1 MSDENLDV
9 LEEDETDLLEF
20 KADDGQSEVP
30 EPVASTKGKAA
41 AGDKLVKL
49 ASGDSIRKGTKVGMI
64 NDMMSKL
71 HGMNKDSLKAQHSKM
86 MEELDDEDEDDS
98 EEDDDEKKKKDDA
111 AIEENKVTAA
121 DIDLKDDVAAI
132 FGDEDLSEEFKTKV
146 TTIFE
151 AAVVSKINEKLMEVT
166 QRLESENLL
175 ESLKNHEEMVEK
187 TDSYLDYAINE
198 WKDENRLAL
207 ESGVRTEIAEEFM
220 SGIKKLFEDSY
231 IDIPEGK
238 VDVLAD
244 MSEKSD
250 ELEEALN
257 KEIAKNVELSDNI
270 EKLIRSNVVAEAS
283 SALTDANSEK
293 LVNLSAGV
301 DFVSEEDF
309 REKVTMIKESY
320 FTDGDKVQSFVNE
333 DEPLEVTD
341 DTVMPQN
348 MSHYAAAISRS
359 IKK

>member
-1 MSDENLDV
+1 MSDENTEI
-9 LEEDETDLLEF
+9 LEDDTDLVEF
-20 KADDGQSEVP
+20 KADDGESEIP
-30 EPVASTKGKAA
+30 EPVVTKAKEK

-86 MEELDDEDEDDS
+86 MEELDDEDGDDS
-98 EEDDDEKKKKDDA
+98 EEDDDDDKKKKKDDE
-111 AIEENKVTAA
+111 AIKENKVTAT
-121 DIDLKDDVAAI
+121 DIDLTDDVAAI
-132 FGDEDLSEEFKTKV
+132 FGDEDLSEEFKAKV

-166 QRLESENLL
+166 QRLESENLA
-175 ESLKNHEEMVEK
+175 ESLKNHEDMVEK

-231 IDIPEGK
+231 IDIPEDK
-238 VDVLAD
+238 VDVLSN

-250 ELEEALN
+250 ELEESLN

-270 EKLIRSNVVAEAS
+270 EKLIRNNVVAEAS
-283 SALTDANSEK
+283 FALTDANTEK
-293 LVNLSAGV
+293 LVDLSAGI

-309 REKVTMIKESY
+309 RAKVTMIKESY
-320 FTDGDKVQSFVNE
+320 FTDEDKVQSFVDD

-341 DTVMPQN
+341 DTNIPQN

>member
-1 MSDENLDV
+1 MSDENTEI
-9 LEEDETDLLEF
+9 LEDDTDLVEF
-20 KADDGQSEVP
+20 KADDGESEIP
-30 EPVASTKGKAA
+30 EPVVTKAKEK

-86 MEELDDEDEDDS
+86 MEELDDEDRDDS
-98 EEDDDEKKKKDDA
+98 EEDNA
-111 AIEENKVTAA
+111 AIKENKVTAT
-121 DIDLKDDVAAI
+121 DIDLTDDVAAI
-132 FGDEDLSEEFKTKV
+132 FGDEDLSEEFKAKV

-166 QRLESENLL
+166 QRLESENIA
-175 ESLKNHEEMVEK
+175 ESLKNHEDMVEK

-231 IDIPEGK
+231 IDIPEDK
-238 VDVLAD
+238 VDVLSN

-250 ELEEALN
+250 ELEESLN

-283 SALTDANSEK
+283 FALTDANTEK
-293 LVNLSAGV
+293 LVDLSAGI

-309 REKVTMIKESY
+309 RAKVTMIKESY
-320 FTDGDKVQSFVNE
+320 FTDEDKVQSFVDD

-341 DTVMPQN
+341 DTNIPQN